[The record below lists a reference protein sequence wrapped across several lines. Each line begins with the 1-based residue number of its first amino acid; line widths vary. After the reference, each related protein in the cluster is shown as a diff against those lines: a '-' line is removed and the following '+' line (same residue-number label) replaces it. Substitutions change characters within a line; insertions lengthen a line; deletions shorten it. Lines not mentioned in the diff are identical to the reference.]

1 VPHRDE
7 TEARLAAI
15 VASSDDAIISKDLDG
30 RITSWNAAAE
40 RLFGYTAEEAIGQS
54 ITIVIPPDRLNE
66 ETGVLARIRA
76 GLSVDHFE
84 TVRQHKDGHLIDI
97 SLTVSPMRMA
107 DGRIIG
113 ASKIARDITEERRLR
128 AMTEEASR
136 QKDEF
141 LAMLSHELRTPLN
154 TVLGYAR
161 MLRHDDKRM
170 TGEIRERALAALVR
184 NAESL
189 TRLVADMLD
198 TSRIV
203 TGKLRL
209 TLDEYLV
216 GDVVDDAI
224 DTVRPVADA
233 KGIALEASVDSGL
246 SVLADRDRLQQVM
259 WNLLS
264 NAIKFTPSGGKVS
277 VRARKEGESV
287 AMSVQ
292 DTGIGIVEEHLPYV
306 FQRFW
311 QAHTGASRE
320 FAGLGIGLALARH
333 LVEMH
338 GGEIS
343 VASAGPGQGTLFTV
357 SLPSAHRPVQVS
369 TAPQVTP
376 GKNR

>member
-1 VPHRDE
+1 VPHRAE

-15 VASSDDAIISKDLDG
+15 VASSDDAIVSKDLDG
-30 RITSWNAAAE
+30 RVTSWNAAAE
-40 RLFGYTAEEAIGQS
+40 RLFGYTAAEAIGQS
-54 ITIVIPPDRLNE
+54 ITIVIPKDRLNK

-97 SLTVSPMRMA
+97 SLTVSPIRMP

-113 ASKIARDITEERRLR
+113 ASKIARDITEQRRLR
-128 AMTEEASR
+128 ATTEEASR
-136 QKDEF
+136 QKDVF
-141 LAMLSHELRTPLN
+141 LAVLSHELRTPLN

-161 MLRHDDKRM
+161 MLRRDDTRM
-170 TGEIRERALAALVR
+170 TGEIRERALSALER

-203 TGKLRL
+203 AGKLRL
-209 TLDEYLV
+209 TLHEYPAGEV
-216 GDVVDDAI
+216 IEQAI
-224 DTVRPVADA
+224 ETVRPVADA
-233 KGIALEASVDSGL
+233 KGITLEASVNPGL
-246 SVLADRDRLQQVM
+246 SVLADRDRLLQVM

-277 VRARKEGESV
+277 VRGRKEGESV
-287 AMSVQ
+287 AISVQ
-292 DTGIGIVEEHLPYV
+292 DTGIGIAHEHLPYV
-306 FQRFW
+306 FRRFW
-311 QAHTGASRE
+311 QANTGASRE

-333 LVEMH
+333 LVELH

-343 VASAGPGQGTLFTV
+343 VASAGPGQGALFTV
-357 SLPSAHRPVQVS
+357 SLPSAHRAAETPA
-369 TAPQVTP
+369 APLLA